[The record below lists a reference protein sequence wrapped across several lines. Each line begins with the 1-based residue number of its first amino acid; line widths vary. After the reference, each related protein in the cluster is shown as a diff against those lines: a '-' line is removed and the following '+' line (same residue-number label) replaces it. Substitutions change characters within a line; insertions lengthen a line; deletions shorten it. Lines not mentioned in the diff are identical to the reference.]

1 MVMVRAATLV
11 APRTIEVLDY
21 PLPELP
27 APGWGWLRVEA
38 CGMCGTD
45 VEQFEGSFTGSG
57 WPAGPMIPGHEV
69 VGVVERLPDE
79 TAARWGVAVG
89 DRVAIE
95 PSIPCGSCPPC
106 LTGEYVSCRG
116 WPIRPLAYG
125 FVPTSEAPTLWGG
138 WSEMMALHP
147 LTVVHRV
154 PDGLDPGTA
163 TLFNALGTAFEWTV
177 RRSGLEAGH
186 DVLILGAGQRGLA
199 AVVAARAAGAGQIF
213 VSGTRRDERRLEHAL
228 ALGADVSVDIDTDD
242 LETVVKDTTQG
253 RGVDVAVDTSAGA
266 VEPVAQAIASVVD
279 GGTVVLGGL
288 KSGRPAAIDVD
299 AVVLRAIRLQGVR
312 SAGWHAYDM
321 ALRELAKNPG
331 LRALRTHVFGL
342 SEAAAAVSVLA
353 GDDPDRVYVGVDARA

>member
-1 MVMVRAATLV
+1 MVRAATLV

-21 PLPELP
+21 ARPELP

-45 VEQFEGSFTGSG
+45 VEQFEGNFTGSA
-57 WPAGPMIPGHEV
+57 WPAGPMIPGHEI
-69 VGVVERLPDE
+69 VGVIEELPDE
-79 TAARWGVAVG
+79 TSARWGVAVG

-116 WPIRPLAYG
+116 WPTRPLAYG

-154 PDGLDPGTA
+154 PDGLEPGTA

-177 RRSGLEAGH
+177 RRSGLQVGH

-199 AVVAARAAGAGQIF
+199 AVVAARAAGAGRIF
-213 VSGTRRDERRLEHAL
+213 VSGTHRDKKRLIHAE
-228 ALGADVSVDIDTDD
+228 ALGAEVTVDVEADD
-242 LETVVKDTTQG
+242 LESVVKDATQG
-253 RGVDVAVDTSAGA
+253 RGVDVVVDTSAGA
-266 VEPVAQAIASVVD
+266 VEPIAQAIASVAD
-279 GGTVVLGGL
+279 GGTIVLGGL
-288 KSGRPAAIDVD
+288 KGGRLAGVDVD
-299 AVVLRAIRLQGVR
+299 AVVLRAIRLQGAR

-321 ALRELAKNPG
+321 ALRELAKNPTLG
-331 LRALRTHVFGL
+331 DLRTHVFGL
-342 SEAAAAVSVLA
+342 EGAADAVAVLA
-353 GDDPDRVYVGVDARA
+353 GDDPDRVYVGVDALA